1 MAELEVELSC
11 DGAGPRAARRALAG
25 WAAPHL
31 DRDVLADAELL
42 VSEVATN
49 AVLHGVGPITLRA
62 ALDEER
68 LRVEIVDQGSGFE
81 RQLRRDG
88 VDQVGGWGLEFVED
102 LSARWGVHE
111 GSTHVWFELERRQ
124 ARSVMAAHAR
134 RARDRAA

>member
-1 MAELEVELSC
+1 MVELELELSC
-11 DGAGPRAARRALAG
+11 DTAGPRAARHALAG

-62 ALDEER
+62 ALDDER

-81 RQLRRDG
+81 RQLRREG

-102 LSARWGVHE
+102 LSVNWGVHE
-111 GSTHVWFELERRQ
+111 GSTHVWFELERRES
-124 ARSVMAAHAR
+124 RSVTAARAR
-134 RARDRAA
+134 RARDRPA

>member
-1 MAELEVELSC
+1 MVGLEVELSS
-11 DGAGPRAARRALAG
+11 DTAGPRAARHALAG

-62 ALDEER
+62 ALDDER
-68 LRVEIVDQGSGFE
+68 LRVEI
-81 RQLRRDG
+81 

-102 LSARWGVHE
+102 LSVNWGVHE
-111 GSTHVWFELERRQ
+111 GSTHVWFELECRESRSLTA
-124 ARSVMAAHAR
+124 ARAR
-134 RARDRAA
+134 RAPNRSA